1 MSHPT
6 YLMENEDE
14 ALRLDMKTDDL
25 ATESQARWAG
35 LKPGMRVADIG
46 CGHGKTTC
54 VLNRIAQPGGS
65 AVGVDLSLQRIQI
78 AKEKYSHETIQY
90 VCRDIHNSLDDLGSF
105 DFIWVRFVLEYF
117 RSTSAKIVENITRIL
132 KPGGILC
139 LIDLDYNCLNHFGL
153 SDRLKRSLWGIMN
166 CLQEKAD
173 FDPHVGIKL
182 YSFLYDMDFKKID
195 VNLASHHL
203 IFGELNQ
210 VDAFNWTKKVEVA
223 GKNSGYSFSEYDGG
237 YDDFFE
243 EFRNFFHHPRR
254 FTYTPI
260 ISCRGEKPLLES

>member
-1 MSHPT
+1 
-6 YLMENEDE
+6 MEI
-14 ALRLDMKTDDL
+14 KTDDQ
-25 ATESQARWAG
+25 TTISQARWAG

-46 CGHGKTTC
+46 CGHGKTTY
-54 VLNRIAQPGGS
+54 VLNQVAQPGGA
-65 AVGVDLSLQRIQI
+65 AVGIDISPERIRT
-78 AKEKYSHETIQY
+78 AKEQYAHKTIQY
-90 VCRDIHNSLDDLGSF
+90 VCRDIHDSLDDLGTF
-105 DFIWVRFVLEYF
+105 DFIWVRFFLEYF
-117 RSTSAKIVENITRIL
+117 RSTSAQIVANITRIL

-166 CLQEKAD
+166 CLQEQAD

-182 YSFLYDMDFKKID
+182 YSFLYDMDFTNID
-195 VNLASHHL
+195 VNLAPHHL

-223 GKNSGYSFSEYDGG
+223 GKYSGYSFSEYEGG

-243 EFRNFFHHPRR
+243 EFTNFFHHPRR

-260 ISCRGEKPLLES
+260 ISCRGEKPLHKPLIGQEL